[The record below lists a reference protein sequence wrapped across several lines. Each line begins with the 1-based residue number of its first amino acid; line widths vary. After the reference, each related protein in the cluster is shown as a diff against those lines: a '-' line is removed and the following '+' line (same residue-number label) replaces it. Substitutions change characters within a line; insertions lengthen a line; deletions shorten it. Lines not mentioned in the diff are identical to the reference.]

1 MVEITDVLKGSPAD
15 RKGIR
20 KGDFL
25 ISVNGNKITDIL
37 DYRFYL
43 CEKNLSVLLCREG
56 KEFTVKIKKAE
67 QSAACFFLIRQ
78 FFSSFISN
86 SDAENSALPRLQP

>member
-1 MVEITDVLKGSPAD
+1 MRTMVEITDVLKGSPAD
-15 RKGIR
+15 RQGIR

-25 ISVNGNKITDIL
+25 ISVNGNAITDIL

-43 CEKNLSVLLCREG
+43 CEKKLSVLLCRDG

-67 QSAACFFLIRQ
+67 YDDIGLEFATFF
-78 FFSSFISN
+78 
-86 SDAENSALPRLQP
+86 DG